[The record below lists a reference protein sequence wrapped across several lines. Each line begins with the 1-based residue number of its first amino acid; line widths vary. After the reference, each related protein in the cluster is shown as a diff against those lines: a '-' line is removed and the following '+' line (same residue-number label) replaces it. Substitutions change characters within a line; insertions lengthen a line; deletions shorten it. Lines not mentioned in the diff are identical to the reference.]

1 MDKRVIEDLKKFIS
15 SAGNVKNPGD
25 LALIIIEKGAKQP
38 SPNTWKKVDKD
49 VTYFAIKNNTTE
61 YLLLDEIIKTQKGKK
76 KLILDIKKDLSS
88 ASINLLKKIVKFG
101 KVSVDDKDVD
111 ITPGTII
118 SLVDRDFA
126 QKNINYYNF
135 FNLFSSAFSIKK

>member
-101 KVSVDDKDVD
+101 KV
-111 ITPGTII
+111 TET
-118 SLVDRDFA
+118 
-126 QKNINYYNF
+126 
-135 FNLFSSAFSIKK
+135 